1 MGLIPGL
8 AQWVKDLIR
17 YLAWEL
23 PYATGVALTNKQE
36 EKKERKRKREKKGR
50 KEGKKRKEY
59 WCTSLSEDIYYNLA
73 CWNRTYTAYM
83 LKDIFGPIMKV
94 KKIMKL

>member
-1 MGLIPGL
+1 MRLSVLRTRCLCKDMGLIPGL

-50 KEGKKRKEY
+50 KERRERSIG
-59 WCTSLSEDIYYNLA
+59 
-73 CWNRTYTAYM
+73 
-83 LKDIFGPIMKV
+83 V
-94 KKIMKL
+94 HH